1 MYPFEDKR
9 RVLFVYFS
17 MITIATANRNI
28 LCRCDIELSMRKGFS
43 SLGLSKYY
51 FDYGF

>member
-9 RVLFVYFS
+9 IVLFVYFS
-17 MITIATANRNI
+17 MITIATANR
-28 LCRCDIELSMRKGFS
+28 DIELSMRKGFS

-51 FDYGF
+51 YEYGF